1 MQRYSFRVRNGRP
14 PPPDLTIM
22 LPDAASAKKA
32 ALTMCADL
40 ARDIVADLGA
50 DLARDIVA
58 DLTNNPGWQVS
69 VSDETGGVFYK
80 VSVVAECC

>member
-14 PPPDLTIM
+14 PPPDLTIT

-32 ALTMCADL
+32 ALAMCADL
-40 ARDIVADLGA
+40 ARDIVADL
-50 DLARDIVA
+50 
-58 DLTNNPGWQVS
+58 TTNPGWQVS

>member
-1 MQRYSFRVRNGRP
+1 MQRYSFSVRNGGL

-32 ALTMCADL
+32 ALAMCADL
-40 ARDIVADLGA
+40 ARDIVADLA
-50 DLARDIVA
+50 
-58 DLTNNPGWQVS
+58 NKPEWQVS
-69 VSDETGGVFYK
+69 VSDEAGIVFYK

>member
-1 MQRYSFRVRNGRP
+1 MQRYSFTVRNGRP

-40 ARDIVADLGA
+40 ARDIVADL
-50 DLARDIVA
+50 I
-58 DLTNNPGWQVS
+58 NNPGWQVS
-69 VSDETGGVFYK
+69 VSDETGSVFYK

>member
-1 MQRYSFRVRNGRP
+1 MQRYSFSVRDGGL
-14 PPPDLTIM
+14 PPPDLTII

-40 ARDIVADLGA
+40 ARDIVAH
-50 DLARDIVA
+50 
-58 DLTNNPGWQVS
+58 LTNNSGWQVS
-69 VSDETGGVFYK
+69 VSDETGCVFYK